1 MKLQDK
7 ILLSKKKKKK
17 KLATERN
24 WDKNII
30 RQILNLLQ
38 TYE

>member
-24 WDKNII
+24 QDKNII